1 MGERHLSLPAGTTT
15 SPTLT
20 SKPTVVSRCL
30 GPEPAITASKVNYFY
45 GSGDA
50 RSQVLFDNTLE
61 IGRGEVVIL
70 TGPSGSGK
78 TTLLTLIGALRHVQE
93 GSLSVLGHELN
104 GIDDREQIE
113 IRRRIGFIFQH
124 HNLFSS
130 LSAIENVRMA
140 TALKPGSVSE
150 MNRRCTDLLTE
161 LGLSDRLSY
170 APANLSGGQRQRVAI
185 ARALVNSP
193 ALILADEPTAAL
205 DSESSEIVMKLF
217 RQLAGGIDRTTI
229 LIVTHDQRL
238 LNHAHRIVNLV
249 AGKIV
254 SNVMPELSI
263 RICKMLRHI
272 NAIQLFSAETLS
284 RIADQMREE
293 YFTPGETIVDL
304 GVDKDSFYLIAD
316 GTAQVEHE
324 GQVTRVLGPG
334 DHFFGQ
340 SSTIAFDKNDE
351 VIRARTDV
359 TLFVLSWESF
369 DYLRTAD
376 RQFEDRVRL
385 HLMSRQ

>member
-1 MGERHLSLPAGTTT
+1 MSPPASTATLPTV
-15 SPTLT
+15 T
-20 SKPTVVSRCL
+20 SKPTAVSLCR
-30 GPEPAITASKVNYFY
+30 GPETAVCARGVNYAF
-45 GSGDA
+45 GTGEA
-50 RSQVLFDNTLE
+50 RSQVLTDNTFE

-93 GSLSVLGHELN
+93 GSLSVLGRELN
-104 GIDDREQIE
+104 GVDGRSQIE
-113 IRRRIGFIFQH
+113 IRREIGFIFQH

-140 TALKPGSVSE
+140 TALKPGSVDE
-150 MNRRCTDLLTE
+150 MNERCAGLLTE
-161 LGLSDRLSY
+161 LGLGERLSY
-170 APANLSGGQRQRVAI
+170 APANLSGGQSQRVAI
-185 ARALVNSP
+185 ARALVNRPS
-193 ALILADEPTAAL
+193 LVLADEPTAAL
-205 DSESSEIVMKLF
+205 DAESSEIVMNLF
-217 RQLAGGIDRTTI
+217 RQLAAGINRTTI

-249 AGKIV
+249 GGKIV

-263 RICKMLRHI
+263 RICKLLRNI
-272 NAIQLFSAETLS
+272 PAMQVFSAETLS

-293 YFTPGETIVDL
+293 QFRAGELIVQL

-316 GTAQVEHE
+316 GFAQAEEDGEVSRE
-324 GQVTRVLGPG
+324 LGPG
-334 DHFFGQ
+334 NHFFGQ
-340 SSTIAFDKNDE
+340 SSTITFDHPDE

-359 TLFVLSWESF
+359 VLYVLSWESF
-369 DYLRTAD
+369 DHLRIND
-376 RQFEDRVRL
+376 QQFEDRVRL

>member
-1 MGERHLSLPAGTTT
+1 LSPPASTATLPTV
-15 SPTLT
+15 T
-20 SKPTVVSRCL
+20 SKPTAVSLCRS
-30 GPEPAITASKVNYFY
+30 PETAVCARGVNYAF
-45 GSGDA
+45 GTGEA
-50 RSQVLFDNTLE
+50 RSQVLTDNTFE

-93 GSLSVLGHELN
+93 GSLSVLGRELN
-104 GIDDREQIE
+104 GVDGRSQIE
-113 IRRRIGFIFQH
+113 IRREIGFIFQH

-140 TALKPGSVSE
+140 TALKPGSVDE
-150 MNRRCTDLLTE
+150 MNERCAGLLTE
-161 LGLSDRLSY
+161 LGLGERLSY
-170 APANLSGGQRQRVAI
+170 APANLSGGQSQRVAI
-185 ARALVNSP
+185 ARALVNRPS
-193 ALILADEPTAAL
+193 LVLADEPTAAL
-205 DSESSEIVMKLF
+205 DAESSEIVMNLF
-217 RQLAGGIDRTTI
+217 RQLAAGINRTTI

-249 AGKIV
+249 GGKIV

-263 RICKMLRHI
+263 RICKLLRNI
-272 NAIQLFSAETLS
+272 PAMQVFSAETLS

-293 YFTPGETIVDL
+293 QFRAGELIVQL

-316 GTAQVEHE
+316 GFAQAEEDGEVSRE
-324 GQVTRVLGPG
+324 LGPG
-334 DHFFGQ
+334 NHFFGQ
-340 SSTIAFDKNDE
+340 SSTITFDHPDE

-359 TLFVLSWESF
+359 VLYVLSWESF
-369 DYLRTAD
+369 EHLRIND
-376 RQFEDRVRL
+376 QQFEDRVRL